1 MNSSRFCLFCATYS
15 GFTLYRWRVI
25 IIWLSSQFRLG
36 VAGEAQTWT
45 YSASAS
51 LAGSRAPQLGA
62 LKHEV
67 TIRARAAAK
76 TLAQTLKSGRGRY
89 GAVLLEMLHHVLE
102 VIGHPVGGEGP
113 QALDPLVEIVA
124 DVFDRAAKRLAPE
137 FRAGFSGQNVLGY
150 HLVDFRQMRVSM
162 ASGASLVCVRR
173 ASPRA
178 QAHL

>member
-15 GFTLYRWRVI
+15 GFTLYRGRVI
-25 IIWLSSQFRLG
+25 LICLPSKFRPG
-36 VAGEAQTWT
+36 GASEAQTWT

-51 LAGSRAPQLGA
+51 LVGSRAPQLGA

-76 TLAQTLKSGRGRY
+76 TLAQTLKSGGGRY

-113 QALDPLVEIVA
+113 QALDPLVEVVA

-150 HLVDFRQMRVSM
+150 RSEER
-162 ASGASLVCVRR
+162 GAGQGGRSACRGR
-173 ASPRA
+173 GE
-178 QAHL
+178 